1 MADTLIQLLNSL
13 SPLQERILLAFIG
26 GIIPALLWLFFWLKE
41 DECKNQDTVAYMC
54 EPEPKPMLFLTFLTG
69 MLIVPIAILSEKA
82 VYPFLSGIV
91 LISSWSF
98 IEEILKFFAYWFING
113 KSKFINEATD
123 PAIYMLTAAL
133 GFAAAENALF
143 LYQSLA
149 TGVTLDNVFVGQA
162 LRFIGASL
170 LHVGAS
176 GVVGIFIGL
185 AFFRGKVFQALGF
198 LIGLALATAIHAIFN
213 NLVVF
218 TNETDAI
225 KVFSFVWVLGL
236 GVIILFERLKELT
249 PLNNDTTYE

>member
-1 MADTLIQLLNSL
+1 MADTLITLVNSL
-13 SPLQERILLAFIG
+13 SPLQERIIFAFIG
-26 GIIPALLWLFFWLKE
+26 GVVPALLWLFFWLKE

-69 MLIVPIAILSEKA
+69 MIIVPFAVFSEKL
-82 VYPFLSGIV
+82 VYPFFSGIV
-91 LISSWSF
+91 LVSVWSF
-98 IEEILKFFAYWFING
+98 IEEFLKFVAYWFING

-149 TGVTLDNVFVGQA
+149 TGVSVDAVFAGQM

-176 GVVGIFIGL
+176 GVIGIFIGL
-185 AFFRGKVFQALGF
+185 AFFKNRFIQFITL
-198 LIGLALATAIHAIFN
+198 LIGLALATAIHSIFN
-213 NLVVF
+213 NLILF
-218 TNETDAI
+218 SDNTETL

-249 PLNNDTTYE
+249 PLQ